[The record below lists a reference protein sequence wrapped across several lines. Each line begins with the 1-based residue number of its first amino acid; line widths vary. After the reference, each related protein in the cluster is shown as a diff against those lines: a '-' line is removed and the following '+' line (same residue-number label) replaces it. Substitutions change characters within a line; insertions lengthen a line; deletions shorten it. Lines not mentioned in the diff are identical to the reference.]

1 MKVDLQ
7 YGRTGLCLDLPDDI
21 DILRSRYFPGLKNET
36 AAIAAALHNPIGSE
50 PLSTLIH
57 PGNRVVIVHTDI
69 TRATPNKRIL
79 PILLREIELAGI
91 RREDITLLN
100 ALGTHRKQTDLE
112 NRALLGDYIVD
123 HYRCF
128 QHDWHDQEN
137 LALIGKTR
145 SGNPIRINKVYLDA
159 DIRILT
165 GFIEPHFFA
174 GFSGGPKGI
183 LPSIAGE
190 ESVSSNHSFS
200 MIAHPDATWGKT
212 DGNPIWEEMLDAAL
226 LAKPTFLLNVALNCE
241 QNISGIF
248 AGDMLKA
255 HKAGCDFVRESAMVP
270 INRLYDVVLTTNG
283 GYPLDQ
289 NLYQSLKG
297 ISAAER
303 AIHENGTII
312 MFSACEDG
320 LPEHGMYADLL
331 RQAGSPRRILEILS
345 SPGFSAPDQ
354 WQVQIQAQILLK
366 HTVYLYSDGLTE
378 RQIRDALFRPVDNL
392 HRILDEFRSTYG
404 SGLRM
409 CVIPEGPQTIPCLT

>member
-7 YGRTGLCLDLPDDI
+7 YGRTGLCLDLPDDM
-21 DILRSRYFPGLKNET
+21 DILRSRYFPGLENET
-36 AAIAAALHNPIGSE
+36 AAIRAALLNPIGSE
-50 PLSTLIH
+50 PLSTYIH
-57 PGNRVVIVHTDI
+57 PGDRVVIVHTDI
-69 TRATPNKRIL
+69 TRATPNQRIL

-112 NRALLGDYIVD
+112 NRALLGDYIVE
-123 HYRCF
+123 HYRCI
-128 QHDWHDQEN
+128 QHDYNDQEN

-145 SGNPIRINKVYLDA
+145 SGNPIRINKFYLDA

-190 ESVSSNHSFS
+190 ESVLSNHSFS

-212 DGNPIWEEMLDAAL
+212 YGNPIWEEMLEAAL
-226 LAKPTFLLNVALNCE
+226 LAKPTFLLNVALNCD

-248 AGDMLKA
+248 AGDMIKA

-270 INRLYDVVLTTNG
+270 IESLYDVVLTTNG

-331 RQAGSPRRILEILS
+331 RQAGSPQRILEILS

-378 RQIRDALFRPVDNL
+378 QQIRDALFRPVDNL
-392 HRILDEFRSTYG
+392 LGNLDKFRSSYG
-404 SGLRM
+404 SGLKM